1 MHPLNTLR
9 LQAGIV
15 IDPAIEVTKKP
26 QLDEARKVPL
36 RRDELT
42 SKDQKSLTHKV
53 TGLNSAI
60 KHIQNAVK
68 ALDKIPATDF
78 MGDIPHF
85 IQELEYVLEGEG
97 GGSGLIHLLDGFDKD
112 QKNHLKDERKVAKV
126 KYEEEEA
133 DAFNQQCHD
142 IDVEDEKPLTE
153 SRWTIKVKH
162 RDTTGFDIQASTR
175 DEAEQKANARLAKM
189 RGGKGLIISIK
200 SNTDITSSEDSRYA
214 RAVDKM
220 SDDDKGTLFKKADQ
234 KSRSGGSLT
243 PLEDYVLKTSNYKTT
258 KQDEKKEDNKENT
271 DNNETDVKESMHYYV
286 NNQYT
291 NYEDDEDKPVNVTD
305 GSANNEQV
313 WDGRSED
320 NAEDNRPNRVNGE
333 LQSDVNDVEG
343 KMTIPADIKNQLR
356 ASIEQ
361 SRKEAKRYDTSNEN
375 AANFHTNLAR
385 AFEDLLD
392 KLDTGTIYDF
402 KQAQIFAQTFMGPML
417 ASLPTDVWKFLA
429 NGGKARSLKSYMQE
443 V

>member
-1 MHPLNTLR
+1 
-9 LQAGIV
+9 
-15 IDPAIEVTKKP
+15 
-26 QLDEARKVPL
+26 
-36 RRDELT
+36 
-42 SKDQKSLTHKV
+42 
-53 TGLNSAI
+53 
-60 KHIQNAVK
+60 
-68 ALDKIPATDF
+68 
-78 MGDIPHF
+78 
-85 IQELEYVLEGEG
+85 
-97 GGSGLIHLLDGFDKD
+97 
-112 QKNHLKDERKVAKV
+112 
-126 KYEEEEA
+126 
-133 DAFNQQCHD
+133 
-142 IDVEDEKPLTE
+142 
-153 SRWTIKVKH
+153 
-162 RDTTGFDIQASTR
+162 
-175 DEAEQKANARLAKM
+175 
-189 RGGKGLIISIK
+189 
-200 SNTDITSSEDSRYA
+200 
-214 RAVDKM
+214 
-220 SDDDKGTLFKKADQ
+220 
-234 KSRSGGSLT
+234 
-243 PLEDYVLKTSNYKTT
+243 LKTSNYKTT